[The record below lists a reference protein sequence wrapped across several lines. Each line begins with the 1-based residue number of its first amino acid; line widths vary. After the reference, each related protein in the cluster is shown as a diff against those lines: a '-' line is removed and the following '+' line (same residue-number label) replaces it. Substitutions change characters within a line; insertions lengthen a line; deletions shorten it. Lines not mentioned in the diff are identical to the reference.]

1 MTSFVPLQ
9 NQLENRLGDQVAKR
23 LEKAIE
29 VKKALINMNIN
40 EEICPDLAP
49 FSKILS
55 DWVKDGKF
63 QQDKIKL
70 PEINKKLVYQLSSPK
85 YTVVKLSPL

>member
-1 MTSFVPLQ
+1 MTSFGP
-9 NQLENRLGDQVAKR
+9 NQLEERLGDQVVKR

-29 VKKALINMNIN
+29 VKKALINLNIN
-40 EEICPDLAP
+40 DEICPELKP

-63 QQDKIKL
+63 VEGKIKL
-70 PEINKKLVYQLSSPK
+70 PEIKRKLVYQLASPK
-85 YTVVKLSPL
+85 HTVVKLSPL

>member
-1 MTSFVPLQ
+1 MTSFDDGVS
-9 NQLENRLGDQVAKR
+9 KR

-29 VKKALINMNIN
+29 VKKTLINLNIYD
-40 EEICPDLAP
+40 EICPNLKS

-63 QQDKIKL
+63 VEGKIKL
-70 PEINKKLVYQLSSPK
+70 PEIDRKIVYQLSSPK
-85 YTVVKLSPL
+85 NTVVKLSPL